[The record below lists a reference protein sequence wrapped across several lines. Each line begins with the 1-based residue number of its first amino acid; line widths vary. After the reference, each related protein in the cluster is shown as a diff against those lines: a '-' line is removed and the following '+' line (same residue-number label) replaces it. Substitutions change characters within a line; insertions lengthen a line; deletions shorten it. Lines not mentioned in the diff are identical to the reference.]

1 MYLPKICIII
11 DFQNK
16 KAFNICPLAHI
27 DVYLIYNTNYKM
39 QCGTTISE
47 PSQLIM
53 SSTKWSVGLSRLK

>member
-27 DVYLIYNTNYKM
+27 DVYLIYNMNYKM
-39 QCGTTISE
+39 HCGTTISE
-47 PSQLIM
+47 PSQLICHPQ
-53 SSTKWSVGLSRLK
+53 SGL